1 LRKLFSCYLQPTTYN
16 LQPNKGFV
24 ALFAIL
30 VSSIVLV
37 ISFGILNIAIKEVI
51 LSSSGRESQFGFY
64 AADAGMEC
72 ALYWDVKGLSGT
84 GNSIFPTSTHLYSTN
99 PRPSNIYCG
108 VLSDGATRQDI
119 TADRTANFNNSF
131 FGPIQYVETGT
142 SATTTFFMSIVS
154 GKACS
159 KVEIAKNANSTK
171 IEAYGYNACDF
182 TSPQVVERAIR
193 ATY

>member
-1 LRKLFSCYLQPTTYN
+1 MKLKKLQVTSYK
-16 LQPNKGFV
+16 LQAKRGFV

-72 ALYWDVKGLSGT
+72 ALYWDIKGLSGT
-84 GNSIFPTSTHLYSTN
+84 GNGIFPTSTDLYSTT
-99 PRPSNIYCG
+99 PRPSNVYCG
-108 VLSDGATRQDI
+108 VLSDGTTRQDI
-119 TADRTANFNNSF
+119 TTDRSANFNNSF
-131 FGPIQYVETGT
+131 FGPIQYIETGT

-159 KVEIAKNANSTK
+159 KVEVAKNANSTK
-171 IEAYGYNACDF
+171 IQAYGYNVCDF
-182 TSPQVVERAIR
+182 TNPQVVERAIR